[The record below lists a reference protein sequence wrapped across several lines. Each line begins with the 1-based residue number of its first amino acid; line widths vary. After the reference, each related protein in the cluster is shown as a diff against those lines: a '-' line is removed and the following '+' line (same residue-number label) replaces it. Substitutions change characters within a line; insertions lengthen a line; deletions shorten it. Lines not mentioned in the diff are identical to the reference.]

1 VPGVRNDPGF
11 EGLDPFTQVLAVIM
25 QSGDRL
31 LGLFWNALVRIDK
44 RHEFVELSYAFWNGD
59 AEFRCQAAHG
69 VRQHRL
75 VLDQQGSSPMQGQ
88 DALLLHVLG
97 RNELHVGPRGGHAD
111 RRGIGRIVLLSLL
124 HEGFDG
130 FGGNHLIE

>member
-1 VPGVRNDPGF
+1 VPGVRNDPGL
-11 EGLDPFTQVLAVIM
+11 EDLDPFTRVLAVIM

-44 RHEFVELSYAFWNGD
+44 RHEFVELSYAFGNGD
-59 AEFRCQAAHG
+59 AEFGCQAAHG

-75 VLDQQGSSPMQGQ
+75 VLDQQGSNPMQRQ

-97 RNELHVGPRGGHAD
+97 WNELSRRAERRPRRSPRHRPHRSSFPAS
-111 RRGIGRIVLLSLL
+111 RRV
-124 HEGFDG
+124 
-130 FGGNHLIE
+130 